1 LTKSFLKRAFYLIQ
15 IEYKISVDVLKI
27 KLEEHHKD
35 TTGTKEA
42 SAFFQII
49 PYRNKTLQLTYKISS
64 AFW

>member
-27 KLEEHHKD
+27 KFEEHHKD

-42 SAFFQII
+42 SAFFQIKI
-49 PYRNKTLQLTYKISS
+49 TSNINKTHQLK
-64 AFW
+64 